1 MWRERQRLFFKK
13 EQVSYTIIYL
23 TQTSLIAMFTVT
35 FKTTT
40 IASEHNEAKKKAEP
54 AEIMWFH
61 WGYYLRKRQ
70 PRGPQCSQQP
80 VVVIVTARP
89 KSNPLPAQHDVICNA
104 CCVFIWLCDEVL
116 QQFKNAP
123 RPYPCQ
129 WNKACWCQR
138 FFFPL
143 PSKVGGSLRW
153 VTQLSKI
160 AVTQFQDQ
168 THTVNEKK
176 GFESK
181 GRKEASGD
189 PPLNY
194 PNTDEET
201 RLKTHRKKKR
211 ERILMSK
218 DFLLHCGYLEKRRK
232 TRCIDTKAIFIRA
245 WRGKSGHL
253 RTEMRTKKGK
263 LDALENN
270 FVETSSN
277 TDK

>member
-1 MWRERQRLFFKK
+1 MWREWQRLFFKK

-129 WNKACWCQR
+129 WNKACWCQS

-201 RLKTHRKKKR
+201 RLKHRKK
-211 ERILMSK
+211 
-218 DFLLHCGYLEKRRK
+218 
-232 TRCIDTKAIFIRA
+232 
-245 WRGKSGHL
+245 RGKEFWWVRIFYYIVDIWRKEEKHAALTQRQISSALDEEKVAIYARRWGQ
-253 RTEMRTKKGK
+253 KKVSWM
-263 LDALENN
+263 L
-270 FVETSSN
+270 
-277 TDK
+277 